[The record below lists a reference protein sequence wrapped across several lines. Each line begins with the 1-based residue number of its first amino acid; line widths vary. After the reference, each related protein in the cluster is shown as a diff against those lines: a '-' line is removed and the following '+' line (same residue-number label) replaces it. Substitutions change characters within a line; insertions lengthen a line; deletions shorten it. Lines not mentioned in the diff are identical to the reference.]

1 VTYSA
6 LFDAIGY
13 TYGGSGTSFV
23 IPDCRGRATYG
34 QDNMGGSAA
43 GRITTGGNF
52 DGTVLGN
59 SGGSQDH
66 TLITAECR
74 FITTR
79 QARLTQAT
87 LTAGQ
92 AQTT

>member
-34 QDNMGGSAA
+34 QEQMIQPPHGGGLAIRAFAKTCSANH
-43 GRITTGGNF
+43 GIF
-52 DGTVLGN
+52 ELVL
-59 SGGSQDH
+59 S
-66 TLITAECR
+66 LIMY
-74 FITTR
+74 
-79 QARLTQAT
+79 
-87 LTAGQ
+87 
-92 AQTT
+92 